1 MGAFLGIVFIIAFIR
16 NQMKKM
22 GKIKNIIISANIILV
37 FFLNVSIILNVVQIY
52 EKITVLH
59 ILIFSILIILSDINL
74 VFFHFNIRE
83 NGIVFGNKKIFW
95 EDIQRIKKTNHY
107 IEVIKK
113 NDKRFFKD
121 IFNFDSSFLEKECKK
136 RNIEIEF
143 PHRK

>member
-1 MGAFLGIVFIIAFIR
+1 MLSDFAFI
-16 NQMKKM
+16 
-22 GKIKNIIISANIILV
+22 
-37 FFLNVSIILNVVQIY
+37 FFYN
-52 EKITVLH
+52 
-59 ILIFSILIILSDINL
+59 
-74 VFFHFNIRE
+74 NIRE
-83 NGIVFGNKKIFW
+83 NGIVIDFKKIFW

-113 NDKRFFKD
+113 NEKRFFKD